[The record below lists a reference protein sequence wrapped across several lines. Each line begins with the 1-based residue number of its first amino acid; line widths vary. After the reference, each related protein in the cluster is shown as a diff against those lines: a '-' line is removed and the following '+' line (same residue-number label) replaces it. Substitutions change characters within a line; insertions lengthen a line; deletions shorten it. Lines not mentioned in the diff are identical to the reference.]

1 MVGLWYELRVAELYA
16 QTNPLGLANFA
27 SFSKLTLFWPQL
39 VPDSYFSF
47 SELFRKTIIVPFIS
61 LPEDKLNKIQKK
73 FKDNFFKVPNMKPI
87 QNIENSS
94 RKRILLDPM
103 KIKTYADISEKDRNY
118 LESVIDVEESDF
130 GEISVV
136 LSVDNF
142 RPQVMLK
149 AVLPTG
155 EVEGD

>member
-1 MVGLWYELRVAELYA
+1 
-16 QTNPLGLANFA
+16 
-27 SFSKLTLFWPQL
+27 
-39 VPDSYFSF
+39 
-47 SELFRKTIIVPFIS
+47 
-61 LPEDKLNKIQKK
+61 
-73 FKDNFFKVPNMKPI
+73 MKPI

-118 LESVIDVEESDF
+118 LESVIDIEESDF